1 MQIYDSLILLNCVFS
16 VTLKYIMLAHNE
28 LQKSNKNESE
38 HNASLLQRVLAME
51 PDNPKLATILALD
64 MFLVGIDTVRQ
75 IVHPNII

>member
-1 MQIYDSLILLNCVFS
+1 
-16 VTLKYIMLAHNE
+16 MLAHDE
-28 LQKSNKNESE
+28 LRKGNKNESE

-75 IVHPNII
+75 NIHFSII